1 MFRKKI
7 LSMALSATLSFGV
20 LSASAV
26 VPAAGN
32 VGDVPF
38 PSRDRAWLQKGDFV
52 NIENLRQMKSGLSKD
67 QVRLLLGNPHFKEG
81 IAGVKEWNYIF
92 NFRTGGANEEHI
104 TCQYQV
110 HYAKHHGYA
119 VESMHW
125 DGPACLELINAPEPE
140 LKVAEASVER
150 RINLSADALFAFA
163 KHGVDDILPKGREEL
178 AAIAGKLKEADNAS
192 IKVVG
197 HTDRIGS
204 DAANQLLSQRR
215 AQTVREFLVA
225 RGVAASAIT
234 AEGRGESEPVKDCED
249 QARTA
254 LIACLAPN
262 RRVEIQVD
270 ASAAK

>member
-7 LSMALSATLSFGV
+7 LSMALGATFSFGV
-20 LSASAV
+20 LVASAA
-26 VPAAGN
+26 VPAAGS
-32 VGDVPF
+32 VGDVAF

-92 NFRTGGANEEHI
+92 NFRTGVNEEYI

-110 HYAKHHGYA
+110 HYSKQQSYA
-119 VESMHW
+119 VESVHW

-140 LKVAEASVER
+140 LKVVEASVER

-163 KHGVDDILPKGREEL
+163 KSGPNDILPKGREEL
-178 AAIAGKLKEADNAS
+178 AAVAAQLKDAGHVS
-192 IKVVG
+192 ITVVG

-204 DAANQLLSQRR
+204 EAANLVLSQRR
-215 AQTVREFLVA
+215 AATVREYLVGQ
-225 RGVAASAIT
+225 GVAESDIV
-234 AEGRGESEPVKDCED
+234 AEGRGELEPVKDCED
-249 QARTA
+249 QARMA

-262 RRVEIQVD
+262 RRVEIRMS
-270 ASAAK
+270 ASSTK